1 MDKFLV
7 KKYTHNFW
15 QVAEVFK
22 NGIKIATVNKF
33 YDITPDWITIYDTIG
48 GSGTGWRK
56 GDVINKIF
64 IGNAE
69 LTVEHHTNRVV

>member
-1 MDKFLV
+1 MDKFLIKV
-7 KKYTHNFW
+7 YAENVW

-22 NGIKIATVNKF
+22 NGLKIATINKF
-33 YDITPDWITIYDTIG
+33 YSVTPEWIIIYDTIG

-56 GDVINKIF
+56 GDIITKIF

-69 LTVEHHTNRVV
+69 FSTEYCNEQ